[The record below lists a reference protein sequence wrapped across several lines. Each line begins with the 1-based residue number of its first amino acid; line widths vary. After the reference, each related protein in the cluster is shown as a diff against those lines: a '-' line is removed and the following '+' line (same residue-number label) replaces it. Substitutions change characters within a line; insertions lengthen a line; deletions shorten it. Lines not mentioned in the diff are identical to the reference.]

1 MAVLKGPEHVF
12 ELTNAAYLQLIGH
25 RDVLGMTVRDAL
37 PDVAGQGY
45 FKLLDR
51 VYRTGEAFVGR
62 GFTASLQRAPGAAP
76 EERTIDLLYH
86 PLRDPTGA
94 VKGIFVEGID
104 ITDRVVAEREHQASE
119 RRFRVFAES
128 MPNHVWAADADG
140 RANWFNTRFYDYAG
154 GFDGAG
160 WLDLVHPEDRAE
172 ALGQWRHSVAT
183 GEPYEVEFRL
193 RRADG
198 VYRWHLARAVIS
210 RDNDGGAQG
219 WIGNNTDIED
229 QKRTE
234 AALRENELRLR
245 LSQEAAGIASL
256 EVDIET
262 NRVFGSE
269 TLWALW
275 GLPPAESVPVSQF
288 EELVNPADRGV
299 RSSPETR
306 RAGTAVP
313 SVEYRIRRADT
324 GEERWIARHVEFV
337 RDRGGRPVKMFG
349 VMRDITTA
357 KNAELRQRLL
367 THELEHRIKNIL
379 ATVSAIAAQTLRD
392 TDVATARRVFD
403 QRLQALAAAHDILNQ
418 TRWTAASLRA
428 VVTAAL
434 APFRAEQID
443 LEGPALPI
451 GPRRAL
457 SLALAVNELGTNAL
471 KYGALSTGGGFPSAG
486 AASGRMPSRGWRGSG
501 RSRAD
506 HRCSPRSGVALAV
519 FCWSVCS
526 RRILKVSCGSNSPRA
541 GFSVR

>member
-1 MAVLKGPEHVF
+1 M
-12 ELTNAAYLQLIGH
+12 
-25 RDVLGMTVRDAL
+25 R
-37 PDVAGQGY
+37 
-45 FKLLDR
+45 
-51 VYRTGEAFVGR
+51 
-62 GFTASLQRAPGAAP
+62 
-76 EERTIDLLYH
+76 
-86 PLRDPTGA
+86 
-94 VKGIFVEGID
+94 
-104 ITDRVVAEREHQASE
+104 
-119 RRFRVFAES
+119 
-128 MPNHVWAADADG
+128 
-140 RANWFNTRFYDYAG
+140 
-154 GFDGAG
+154 
-160 WLDLVHPEDRAE
+160 
-172 ALGQWRHSVAT
+172 
-183 GEPYEVEFRL
+183 
-193 RRADG
+193 
-198 VYRWHLARAVIS
+198 
-210 RDNDGGAQG
+210 
-219 WIGNNTDIED
+219 
-229 QKRTE
+229 
-234 AALRENELRLR
+234 
-245 LSQEAAGIASL
+245 
-256 EVDIET
+256 
-262 NRVFGSE
+262 
-269 TLWALW
+269 
-275 GLPPAESVPVSQF
+275 F

-471 KYGALSTGGGFPSAG
+471 KYGALSTTGEGFHPLEPRRGGCRAAAGVGLAGAGRTTGAAPGPAWLWPSSAG
-486 AASGRMPSRGWRGSG
+486 ACARG
-501 RSRAD
+501 
-506 HRCSPRSGVALAV
+506 
-519 FCWSVCS
+519 
-526 RRILKVSCGSNSPRA
+526 
-541 GFSVR
+541 GF